1 MKKLLTGL
9 LALLTCFT
17 CATAVACGDDTGD
30 DSSSTPPASESS
42 DTGSSD
48 TGSSDT
54 GSSDSSGDET
64 DDELADAA
72 AYLEE
77 LYRDANAETRA
88 DYEVLPAIW
97 GYNIAWSVTLP
108 EGVTEGVSIKTENG
122 KVIVD
127 VDELLD
133 EDLEYVLTGVVSN
146 EAGQSVTV
154 SFTRVVKAAPS
165 LIPEA
170 ITEAPVEGVAY
181 KYHVYQSTLAKDLYF
196 AGGMAAKYYFSTTED
211 SAEAVDVYAE
221 YVAGS
226 TTEFYLYFN
235 HTTDGKQ
242 YFGVK
247 VSDDGEHDNIVYTSE
262 PISTFVWNETLGTV
276 TTHLEATK
284 NNGGPND
291 FYFGNYGTKDTIS
304 ASYTS
309 YAGGAGNNVG
319 HLVTMVDRN
328 SITPEKKVADSKEG
342 LNLASTEITGA
353 KEVELPAARHV
364 DVIVTWTVSENA
376 YASIVDGK
384 LVTTNPAEDTTVTL
398 TATLTCG
405 DVTDTK
411 EFTLT
416 LKHASD
422 LPAFDTEITIPQA
435 NAIGEAQAANVLTEG
450 KYYVSGVVTEVKN
463 TQYGNLYIEDAD
475 GNRLYVYGC
484 YDADGTNRYDAMANA
499 PQVGDTVKLYSA
511 ITSYNGSAQLKN
523 AWVVEWTAGSGS
535 GDSSSDTGSGDVDV
549 DLTTPEA
556 ILNALYALNDNES
569 LEGSFTLT
577 GKITA
582 LDNYN
587 NPTIVVEGFENMPV
601 YCYKLVVS
609 NAVGDVITVTATSMK
624 NYKGTYEF
632 MNCTLVDNSGDS
644 SSDTGSDSDSSDTG
658 SGDVDEVVKATGDS
672 FTIES
677 YATANGWAN
686 STCYPTIE
694 HESYTLSVKATAVG
708 TYGQNSG
715 KYYTSSE
722 NSGGPCW
729 RIYQTEDATITF
741 IAAEGKTI
749 ASIKITYAIK
759 NTGILT
765 FNGANV
771 ASDEVVTVN
780 GATATFGV
788 GQTGTATNGQVQ
800 IQAIEVIFAGEEVP
814 TYTLVLMDGN
824 PRMGGTREEIEYVEG
839 ATLELPT
846 LEAEGK
852 TFLGWFAM
860 DDNDEP
866 TVAAPATMP
875 AEPVALYAVW
885 EVSVYTLTIVNGE
898 ESTEF
903 KFAVEYT
910 NEILISVNDLAYVLE
925 DNLPEGCKWAEVI
938 PETFELKDYT
948 FTAISEEVPT
958 YTLVL
963 MDGNPRMGGTREE
976 IEYVEGA
983 TLELPTLEAEGK
995 TFLGW
1000 FAMDDNDEPT
1010 VAAPATM
1017 PAEPV
1022 ALYAVWEVSVY
1033 TLTIVN
1039 GEESTEFKF
1048 AVEYTNEIL
1057 ISVNDLAYV
1066 LEDNLPA
1073 DASYVEA
1080 IPETFELK
1088 DYTFTVLVIETLTI
1102 PEAIELGASKA
1113 HNTYTTDKYY
1123 VNGIIVA
1130 ITNTTYGNMTIADEL
1145 GNELTVYGSYSA
1157 DGSTQ
1162 FGSMTNKPV
1171 VGQVVK
1177 FLSVVGA
1184 YSGSPQLKNA
1194 WIVEIS
1200 EATEAQKIAVEKLN
1214 VSVAESVNGAREI
1227 EVATAGTLYADVVIA
1242 WEVTAGNEIASIA
1255 DGVLTIANPAEDVTV
1270 TVVATLTVGDVTDT
1284 KEFTIAVTHKDESA
1298 TEPSTLA
1305 KFDFGAN
1312 GAGPHA
1318 DGSEITGSKS
1328 YTENGYTLTLTNL
1341 TKVYA
1346 GAKDETGISCLK
1358 LGTSSA
1364 VATLTFT
1371 VPENVTSV
1379 VIYVAGYKAKTS
1391 KITVNG
1397 GTATTI
1403 STSSN
1408 DGAYT
1413 AITIDTTTTKTIT
1426 ISTVSGACRVMID
1439 AIEFIGL

>member
-925 DNLPEGCKWAEVI
+925 DNLP
-938 PETFELKDYT
+938 
-948 FTAISEEVPT
+948 
-958 YTLVL
+958 
-963 MDGNPRMGGTREE
+963 
-976 IEYVEGA
+976 
-983 TLELPTLEAEGK
+983 
-995 TFLGW
+995 
-1000 FAMDDNDEPT
+1000 
-1010 VAAPATM
+1010 
-1017 PAEPV
+1017 
-1022 ALYAVWEVSVY
+1022 
-1033 TLTIVN
+1033 
-1039 GEESTEFKF
+1039 
-1048 AVEYTNEIL
+1048 
-1057 ISVNDLAYV
+1057 
-1066 LEDNLPA
+1066 A